1 MASGETTTGSL
12 SDALPSVF
20 AGARIV
26 KEFAGT
32 WRRTCDV
39 KRQQPGTGLNWQEF
53 ALLQLSGQ
61 DITETTNNQNFQQL
75 QGTLFQI
82 EPTMS
87 QIIIK
92 MTDRLYR
99 KIAPVVKEKFG
110 ALGGNAMNRKEDED
124 YLSLFSTFATTNSP
138 GSGNPMSFGYI
149 SSAVVNCTSNVT
161 ETTDTQVFTVLHGR
175 QIKDIAD
182 EVVAGVGTYTVPMG
196 MSEEVF
202 RRGFRGTV
210 ANSNV
215 FEDGNITVDATP
227 NANGATHAREGVV
240 ACIGMEIKKDTDRDL
255 YFGGGADVISL
266 VEEYAFAERK
276 SGTSGTTQVWA
287 YRHQSDATSPTS

>member
-1 MASGETTTGSL
+1 MATGETTTGSL
-12 SDALPSVF
+12 SNALPSVF
-20 AGARIV
+20 AGARAV

-39 KRQQPGTGLNWQEF
+39 KKQAPNTGLNWQEF
-53 ALLQLSGQ
+53 ALSQISGQ

-75 QGTLFQI
+75 EGTLFQI

-99 KIAPVVKEKFG
+99 KIASVVKEKFG
-110 ALGGNAMNRKEDED
+110 GVGGNAMNRKEDED
-124 YLSLFSTFATTNSP
+124 YLALFSTFATTNSP

-149 SSAVVNCTSNVT
+149 SSAVANCTSNVT
-161 ETTDTQVFTVLHGR
+161 EPSDSQIFTILHGR
-175 QIKDIAD
+175 QIKDIQD
-182 EVVAGVGTYTVPMG
+182 EVVAGVGTYTVPKG
-196 MSEEVF
+196 MSEETF
-202 RRGFRGTV
+202 RRGFRGTI

-215 FEDGNITVDATP
+215 FEDGNIAVTATP

-240 ACIGMEIKKDTDRDL
+240 ACIGMELKKETDRDL

-276 SGTSGTTQVWA
+276 SGTTQVWC
-287 YRHQSDATSPTS
+287 YRHLSDATAPTS